1 VRAARFVGPNEPL
14 VIMEVPGP
22 VPGPGQVVV
31 EVAACGVCAS
41 DLHFI
46 QGELPLPVAPPVTM
60 GHEASGTVAAVGPG
74 VPVWREGAR
83 VSLMGGTGCR
93 ACERCAAADLDGCLD
108 TRILGV
114 HADGGW
120 AERVLVPW
128 ESLVALPDAVGFEP
142 GAIACDAVSTPF
154 AALEERGGLRPGERV
169 GLWGIGGLGTH
180 AVQLAR
186 LMGASFVAAV
196 DPLPGARERALSL
209 GADAAFDPGDEDLP
223 GQVREAAGGRGL
235 DLALDLIGRSSA
247 VGQALRCLSPG
258 GRVVVV
264 GQSFERLSVGPAI
277 ALSFLRL
284 SVLGHLGYRKRHL
297 ERVLDLVAAGRLDL
311 SGSISGRCPL
321 DGVNEAVTALSSKAG
336 DPVRILVLPS
346 S

>member
-1 VRAARFVGPNEPL
+1 MGPNEPL
-14 VIMEVPGP
+14 QVTEVPDP
-22 VPGPGQVVV
+22 VPGPGEAVV

-46 QGELPLPVAPPVTM
+46 EGELPLPVAPPVTM
-60 GHEASGTVAAVGPG
+60 GHEASGTVVAVGPG
-74 VPVWREGAR
+74 VPAWREGAR
-83 VSLMGGTGCR
+83 VALMGGKGCR
-93 ACERCAAADLDGCLD
+93 ACERCAAADFDACLD
-108 TRILGV
+108 TRVLGV
-114 HADGGW
+114 HFDGAW

-154 AALEERGGLRPGERV
+154 AALEERGALRPGERV

-196 DPLPGARERALSL
+196 DPLPVARERALSL
-209 GADAAFDPGDEDLP
+209 GADAAFDPAGEDLP
-223 GQVREAAGGRGL
+223 GEVRRAAGGRGL
-235 DLALDLIGRSSA
+235 DLALDLVGRSAA

-264 GQSFERLSVGPAI
+264 GQSFERLNVGPAV

-284 SVLGHLGYRKRHL
+284 SVLGHLGYRKGHL

-311 SGSISGRCPL
+311 SASISGRYPL
-321 DGVNEAVTALSSKAG
+321 DRVNQAVATLSSKDG
-336 DPVRILVLPS
+336 DPVRLLILPS
-346 S
+346 A